1 VASSA
6 PQTLR
11 PPGAEVETAND
22 QGRSGPGRGF
32 LELQGIDLSQLF
44 RR

>member
-1 VASSA
+1 VR
-6 PQTLR
+6 LR
-11 PPGAEVETAND
+11 PYDLPVPRVDTAND
-22 QGRSGPGRGF
+22 QERSGPRREV